1 MATIVGLSGS
11 LRKASFN
18 TLLLRAAAEVAP
30 AGTTITV
37 DSIDGIPVYN
47 QDLEDAAFPPVVQQ
61 LKERIIAADGLLL
74 VTPEYNNSVP
84 GTLKNAI
91 DWLSRPTSDVP
102 KVFRNR
108 PVGLLGASSGPWGT
122 SLAQVAWLPVF
133 RTLGVAPFFGGRVLV
148 PRAKDAFD
156 DQGRLKDDAIRRQLQ
171 TYINGFAE
179 FVEARRK

>member
-11 LRKASFN
+11 LRKGSFN
-18 TLLLRAAAEVAP
+18 TMLLRAAAELTP
-30 AGTTITV
+30 AGSTITI
-37 DSIDGIPVYN
+37 DSIEGIPLYN
-47 QDLEDAAFPPVVQQ
+47 QDVEDVGIPSAVQQ
-61 LKERIIAADGLLL
+61 LKERIVAADGLLL
-74 VTPEYNNSVP
+74 VTPEYNNSMP

-91 DWLSRPTSDVP
+91 DWLSRPTADIA

-108 PVGLLGASSGPWGT
+108 PLGMLGASSGPWGT

-156 DQGRLKDDAIRRQLQ
+156 DQGRLKDATIRGQLQ
-171 TYINGFAE
+171 NYVNGFVE

>member
-1 MATIVGLSGS
+1 MPTIVGLSGS
-11 LRKASFN
+11 LRKGSFN
-18 TLLLRAAAEVAP
+18 TMLLRAAAEMVP
-30 AGTTITV
+30 PGTTIAIE
-37 DSIDGIPVYN
+37 SIEGIPVYN
-47 QDLEDAAFPPVVQQ
+47 QDVEDAGIPSAVQQ

-74 VTPEYNNSVP
+74 VSPEYNNSVP

-91 DWLSRPTSDVP
+91 DWLSRPPSDVP

-156 DQGRLKDDAIRRQLQ
+156 DQGRLKDDTIRGQLQ